1 MARVGD
7 VTRIWEINIH
17 WPMYS
22 QCSIWDGKG
31 VEIWECLV
39 DRKSFPSNTR
49 PPNPMYWRYLAR
61 R

>member
-39 DRKSFPSNTR
+39 DHLSKSNTR

>member
-39 DRKSFPSNTR
+39 DHLSKPSTR
-49 PPNPMYWRYLAR
+49 PPNPLYWRYLAR